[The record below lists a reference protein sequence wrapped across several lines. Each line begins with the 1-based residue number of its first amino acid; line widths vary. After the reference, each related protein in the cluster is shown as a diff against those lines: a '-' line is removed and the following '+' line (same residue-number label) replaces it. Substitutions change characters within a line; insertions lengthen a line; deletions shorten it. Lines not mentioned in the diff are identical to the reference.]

1 MPNIC
6 AYVHYRGN
14 RQMRVNTRLNRL
26 RRLGHTLS
34 PSLTPSLHTH
44 SSPSLHT
51 RYFRGISWNKYVS
64 HVIQLHMILIGK
76 TKLHITDPIRI
87 IFLGNLEFKQGTTTT
102 IIVIIYI
109 ALGFQ

>member
-1 MPNIC
+1 M
-6 AYVHYRGN
+6 
-14 RQMRVNTRLNRL
+14 
-26 RRLGHTLS
+26 
-34 PSLTPSLHTH
+34 
-44 SSPSLHT
+44 
-51 RYFRGISWNKYVS
+51 YVS

-102 IIVIIYI
+102 IVIIYI